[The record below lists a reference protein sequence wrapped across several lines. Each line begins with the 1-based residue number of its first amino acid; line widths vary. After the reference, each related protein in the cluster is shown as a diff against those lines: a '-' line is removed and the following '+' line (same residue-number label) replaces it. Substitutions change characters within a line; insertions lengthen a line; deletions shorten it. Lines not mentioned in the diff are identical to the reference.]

1 MTLTSIV
8 NYYKQEGCGMTEK
21 YYSIHEMMSLFD
33 VSSRTIRYYEELGLI
48 QSLEREL
55 PNQQRTFTDSQRR
68 RLKLILRGKR
78 LGFSLNEI
86 KEMVDL
92 VEKNPT
98 GEEEKR
104 RIIAYADQK
113 LQEIEEK
120 IQELQTTKEEILA
133 HRQRYL
139 SE

>member
-1 MTLTSIV
+1 V
-8 NYYKQEGCGMTEK
+8 GCDVTEK
-21 YYSIHEMMSLFD
+21 YYSIHEMMMMFD

-48 QSLEREL
+48 HSIERAL
-55 PNQQRTFTDSQRR
+55 PNQQRTFSDSQRR

-78 LGFSLNEI
+78 LGFSLHEI

-92 VEKNPT
+92 IEHNST
-98 GEEEKR
+98 GEEGKE

-113 LQEIEEK
+113 IKELEEK

-133 HRQRYL
+133 HRQRFL
-139 SE
+139 DE

>member
-1 MTLTSIV
+1 V
-8 NYYKQEGCGMTEK
+8 TEK
-21 YYSIHEMMSLFD
+21 YYSIHEMMTLFD

-48 QSLEREL
+48 QSVEREL

-78 LGFSLNEI
+78 LRFSLHEI

-92 VEKNPT
+92 IEHNPT
-98 GEEEKR
+98 GEEEKK

-113 LQEIEEK
+113 VQELEEK

-133 HRQRYL
+133 HRQCFL
-139 SE
+139 NE

>member
-1 MTLTSIV
+1 
-8 NYYKQEGCGMTEK
+8 MTEK
-21 YYSIHEMMSLFD
+21 YYSIHEMMKIFD

-48 QSLEREL
+48 QSVEREL

-78 LGFSLNEI
+78 LGFNLNEI

-92 VEKNPT
+92 IEHNST
-98 GEEEKR
+98 GEEEKK

-133 HRQRYL
+133 HRQRFL
-139 SE
+139 DE

>member
-1 MTLTSIV
+1 
-8 NYYKQEGCGMTEK
+8 MTEK